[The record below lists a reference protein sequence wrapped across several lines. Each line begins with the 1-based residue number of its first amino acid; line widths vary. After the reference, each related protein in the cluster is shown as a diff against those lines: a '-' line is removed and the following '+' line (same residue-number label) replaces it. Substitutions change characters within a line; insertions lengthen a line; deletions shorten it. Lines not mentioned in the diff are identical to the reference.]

1 METWLYGGQERAE
14 TVQKKE
20 MDSNEEAQGGEEEGL
35 LLFILA
41 AC

>member
-14 TVQKKE
+14 RVQKKE
-20 MDSNEEAQGGEEEGL
+20 IDGNEEAQGGAEEGL